1 MELLPLDLCL
11 EGPSPEGNTTAIGHL
26 LELLSAL
33 RDAAGEITGITF
45 ISRDV
50 REQMR
55 TDRELRES
63 EEKFAAAFQAS
74 PTS

>member
-33 RDAAGEITGITF
+33 RDAAGEITAITI
-45 ISRDV
+45 ISHDV
-50 REQMR
+50 SERARAE
-55 TDRELRES
+55 RELRES